1 VWVVS
6 LAFDFVALAGYMK
19 AVAVLFATLAITFAG
34 FSLATNM
41 NPSEREEWKEVIA
54 GALIGLVLLYL
65 APIIAAQL
73 SGGSYCG

>member
-1 VWVVS
+1 VVN

-41 NPSEREEWKEVIA
+41 SPSEREEWKEVIA

-73 SGGSYCG
+73 GGGSYCG

>member
-1 VWVVS
+1 M
-6 LAFDFVALAGYMK
+6 AFDFLALANTIK
-19 AVAVLFATLAITFAG
+19 TFAVFFATITIAYAG
-34 FSLATNM
+34 FTLATSKNVQQ
-41 NPSEREEWKEVIA
+41 REEWKEVIT